1 MTDFNLHG
9 LGDSS
14 FERLIQ
20 SLALKVIGPNVAVYG
35 DGPDGGREATFDGKV
50 SYPSVDRGWEGYG
63 VIQAKFL
70 KRSRNSTSDGDWA
83 ISQLK
88 MELDKYLEP
97 DNKRRKPDYFIF
109 ATNVILTPVQ
119 ESGSKDRVNALLENF
134 KNQMPLRGYA
144 VWDYD
149 QICAFL
155 DDCEEIR
162 RTYAAWITPGDVLA
176 EMIKWIQP
184 QAPNFEET
192 IARFLQKELLSDEF
206 VNLEQAG
213 HDANERIPLARVFV
227 DLPTRDAQDSGVRE
241 LTEDDQFP
249 YQIEVLADQHK
260 GFIKEVLEISSEPLT
275 ARTLTVPTV
284 PTTTEPGD
292 LQQTRGRFVLIGG
305 PGQGKTTVGQFI
317 CQIFRASIISRRP
330 QEALSPEAANALSI
344 IQTHCKDEGI
354 EHFPVPRFPFR
365 IVLNDFAAALSA
377 THEQGISSV
386 FSYLADQIRKRTD
399 QEISANDLRQWIGQ
413 YPSVLV
419 FDGLDEVPSS
429 SNREQVLASIRDFW
443 VDASS
448 HNADILA
455 IATSRPQGYSED
467 FSPAYYQHRWLVPL
481 SKELGKHFASRLADV
496 RYGTDSD
503 RKEKVLNRLNR
514 SFENES
520 TSRLMRTPL
529 QVTIMTALVDQM
541 GQPPQVRWN
550 LFKSYYDV
558 IYRREV
564 ERDIPASD
572 LLRHYKPDINTI
584 HSRVGLLLQIDSE
597 QSGRTDSKLTSKR
610 FKTLVEDRLKE
621 EGHDGEEL
629 IRLTE
634 QIFRAALERL
644 VFLVGLESDQV
655 GFEIRSLQEFMA
667 AECLMEGNDQEIA
680 SRLKEIAPIP
690 NWHNVF
696 LFASGKCFE
705 DRQHL
710 RGTILS
716 ICADLNEKGDDEI
729 ARAYLVGSGLALD
742 LIEDGLSSHQPRFV
756 QAFARIAMRALDVPN
771 PSYHV
776 QLSSVYEPQL
786 KNIYVEEITRR
797 LNDSRECIRMG
808 AWECLVHLTDS
819 QTPWA
824 QELAETYWPSDF
836 EERFRLLNQRHVVY
850 RSEWLTRKFLEL
862 VPQMPM
868 SRLPD
873 LLRLGPIETQGLPQQ
888 LQPFAKVLE
897 AFGRPYGRQI
907 SFLQTKLNLPVMQMS
922 ERESSWLH
930 EIQNLERFHPSWMV
944 FKAVAE
950 FGQDPSKETLAS
962 ALREIAPLLGNEIN
976 LRALRWPRLL
986 PWPILACMEMCSEDG
1001 QLVQLANRASAGH
1014 LGDTQDWVSAE
1025 NRWIE
1030 RGLTLEDISSMSDDR
1045 LPFDSG
1051 VATSGFPIT
1060 LSAWPMA
1067 VMSDESPWLANLL
1080 TIHSQLPK
1088 GESRSFIARMV
1099 EICLFHVS
1107 FLFAPGKQLEQGVIS
1122 ARTLLSIHEDIG
1134 PDSVTPLS
1142 VTIEQIAG
1150 SSQEIADFF
1159 ATTAG
1164 RRNQFEVYFYRQ
1176 PLNPVQVER
1185 LWRAFQEVNDNSV
1198 LLPVIGVLAE
1208 RGYLADRSIS
1218 VPEPD
1223 ALETPDHKVAALLV
1237 LLAKEPWET
1246 DNTERFLE
1254 LIQQTSLLSE
1264 GVFQRVITTVQE
1276 NRPHGPFLNQFLDK
1290 LERLLPQDDYQ
1301 ARMHY
1306 IAFIGDCLRRRVS
1319 KFSDPNQIRQFKLPQ
1334 GMFGTFLS

>member
-9 LGDSS
+9 LADSS

-35 DGPDGGREATFDGKV
+35 DGPDGGREAIFDGKV
-50 SYPSVDRGWEGYG
+50 SYPSADRGWEGYG

-70 KRSRNSTSDGDWA
+70 KRSRNSTSDRDWA

-184 QAPNFEET
+184 QALNFEET

-227 DLPTRDAQDSGVRE
+227 DLHTRDAQDSGVRE

-249 YQIEVLADQHK
+249 YQFEVLADQHK
-260 GFIKEVLEISSEPLT
+260 GFIKEILEISSEPLN

-284 PTTTEPGD
+284 PTTPESGD

-503 RKEKVLNRLNR
+503 RKEKVLNRLDR

-572 LLRHYKPDINTI
+572 LLRRYKPDINTI

-597 QSGRTDSKLTSKR
+597 QSGRTDSKLTSQR

-634 QIFRAALERL
+634 QIF
-644 VFLVGLESDQV
+644 
-655 GFEIRSLQEFMA
+655 
-667 AECLMEGNDQEIA
+667 
-680 SRLKEIAPIP
+680 
-690 NWHNVF
+690 
-696 LFASGKCFE
+696 
-705 DRQHL
+705 
-710 RGTILS
+710 
-716 ICADLNEKGDDEI
+716 
-729 ARAYLVGSGLALD
+729 GSG
-742 LIEDGLSSHQPRFV
+742 S
-756 QAFARIAMRALDVPN
+756 
-771 PSYHV
+771 
-776 QLSSVYEPQL
+776 
-786 KNIYVEEITRR
+786 
-797 LNDSRECIRMG
+797 
-808 AWECLVHLTDS
+808 
-819 QTPWA
+819 
-824 QELAETYWPSDF
+824 
-836 EERFRLLNQRHVVY
+836 
-850 RSEWLTRKFLEL
+850 
-862 VPQMPM
+862 
-868 SRLPD
+868 
-873 LLRLGPIETQGLPQQ
+873 
-888 LQPFAKVLE
+888 
-897 AFGRPYGRQI
+897 
-907 SFLQTKLNLPVMQMS
+907 
-922 ERESSWLH
+922 
-930 EIQNLERFHPSWMV
+930 
-944 FKAVAE
+944 
-950 FGQDPSKETLAS
+950 
-962 ALREIAPLLGNEIN
+962 
-976 LRALRWPRLL
+976 
-986 PWPILACMEMCSEDG
+986 
-1001 QLVQLANRASAGH
+1001 
-1014 LGDTQDWVSAE
+1014 
-1025 NRWIE
+1025 
-1030 RGLTLEDISSMSDDR
+1030 
-1045 LPFDSG
+1045 
-1051 VATSGFPIT
+1051 
-1060 LSAWPMA
+1060 
-1067 VMSDESPWLANLL
+1067 
-1080 TIHSQLPK
+1080 
-1088 GESRSFIARMV
+1088 
-1099 EICLFHVS
+1099 
-1107 FLFAPGKQLEQGVIS
+1107 
-1122 ARTLLSIHEDIG
+1122 
-1134 PDSVTPLS
+1134 
-1142 VTIEQIAG
+1142 
-1150 SSQEIADFF
+1150 
-1159 ATTAG
+1159 
-1164 RRNQFEVYFYRQ
+1164 
-1176 PLNPVQVER
+1176 
-1185 LWRAFQEVNDNSV
+1185 
-1198 LLPVIGVLAE
+1198 
-1208 RGYLADRSIS
+1208 
-1218 VPEPD
+1218 
-1223 ALETPDHKVAALLV
+1223 
-1237 LLAKEPWET
+1237 
-1246 DNTERFLE
+1246 
-1254 LIQQTSLLSE
+1254 
-1264 GVFQRVITTVQE
+1264 
-1276 NRPHGPFLNQFLDK
+1276 
-1290 LERLLPQDDYQ
+1290 
-1301 ARMHY
+1301 
-1306 IAFIGDCLRRRVS
+1306 
-1319 KFSDPNQIRQFKLPQ
+1319 
-1334 GMFGTFLS
+1334 

>member
-1 MTDFNLHG
+1 MTDFNLYG
-9 LGDSS
+9 LSDRS
-14 FERLIQ
+14 FEQLTQ

-50 SYPSVDRGWEGYG
+50 CYPSADHGWEGYG

-70 KRSRNSTSDGDWA
+70 QRSRNSTWDGEWA
-83 ISQLK
+83 VSQLK

-97 DNKRRKPDYFIF
+97 DNKRRKPEYFIF
-109 ATNVILTPVQ
+109 ATNVVLTPVQ
-119 ESGSKDRVNALLENF
+119 ESGSKDRVNALLEDF

-149 QICAFL
+149 QIRTFL
-155 DDCEEIR
+155 DDCEGIR
-162 RTYAAWITPGDVLA
+162 RSYAAWITPGDVLA

-184 QAPNFEET
+184 KAPNFETT
-192 IARFLQKELLSDEF
+192 IALFLQKELLSDEF

-227 DLPTRDAQDSGVRE
+227 DLHTRDEQRSGVRE
-241 LTEDDQFP
+241 LTDDDQFP
-249 YQIEVLADQHK
+249 HQQEALAGEHK
-260 GFIKEVLEISSEPLT
+260 GFIKEILEISSEPLN
-275 ARTLTVPTV
+275 ARTHTVHTV
-284 PTTTEPGD
+284 STTPETGD
-292 LQQTRGRFVLIGG
+292 LQQSRGRFVLIGG

-317 CQIFRASIISRRP
+317 CQIFRASIISKRP
-330 QEALSPEAANALSI
+330 QDALSLEAANALSI

-354 EHFPVPRFPFR
+354 ECFPVPRFPFR
-365 IVLNDFAAALSA
+365 IVLNDFAAALST
-377 THEQGISSV
+377 THGPGISSV
-386 FSYLADQIRKRTD
+386 FSYLAEQIRKRTE

-455 IATSRPQGYSED
+455 IATSRPQGYNED

-503 RKEKVLNRLNR
+503 RKEKVLNRLER

-541 GQPPQVRWN
+541 GQPPQARWN

-597 QSGRTDSKLTSKR
+597 QSGRTDSKLTSQR
-610 FKTLVEDRLKE
+610 FKTLVEERLKE
-621 EGHDGEEL
+621 EGHVGEEL
-629 IRLTE
+629 MRLTE
-634 QIFRAALERL
+634 QIFGAALERL

-667 AECLMEGNDQEIA
+667 AECLMEGNDQEITL
-680 SRLKEIAPIP
+680 RLKEIAPIP
-690 NWHNVF
+690 NWRNVF

-710 RGTILS
+710 RDTILS

-729 ARAYLVGSGLALD
+729 ASAYLAGSGLAID

-756 QAFARIAMRALDVPN
+756 QAFARIAMRVLDVPN

-776 QLSSVYEPQL
+776 QLSNVYESQL
-786 KNIYVEEITRR
+786 ENIYVEEITRR
-797 LNDSRECIRMG
+797 LNDSREYIRMG
-808 AWECLVHLTDS
+808 AWECLVHLADS

-824 QELAETYWPSDF
+824 RELAEKYWPSEF
-836 EERFRLLNQRHVVY
+836 EDQLRLLNQRFKLN
-850 RSEWLTRKFLEL
+850 RSAWATRKFLEIA
-862 VPQMPM
+862 PQMPV
-868 SRLPD
+868 SRVPELYQFQ
-873 LLRLGPIETQGLPQQ
+873 PIETQGLPQE
-888 LQPFAKVLE
+888 LQSFVKILE
-897 AFGRPYGRQI
+897 AHRIEYGRQI
-907 SFLQTKLNLPVMQMS
+907 SFLQTKLNLPVLQMS
-922 ERESSWLH
+922 EKESSWLH
-930 EIQNLERFHPSWMV
+930 GIQNLERLHPSWMIY
-944 FKAVAE
+944 KAVAE
-950 FGQDPSKETLAS
+950 FVQGPSRETLAS
-962 ALREIAPLLGNEIN
+962 ALREIAPLLGNGLDFRAWRW
-976 LRALRWPRLL
+976 LRII
-986 PWPILACMEMCSEDG
+986 PWPILACMEMCSEEG
-1001 QLVQLANRASAGH
+1001 QLARLANRASAGH
-1014 LGDTQDWVSAE
+1014 LGDAKDWVSAE

-1030 RGLTLEDISSMSDDR
+1030 RGITLEDVSSMSDDR
-1045 LPFDSG
+1045 LPFDSRI
-1051 VATSGFPIT
+1051 ATSGFPIT
-1060 LSAWPMA
+1060 LSAWSIGMF
-1067 VMSDESPWLANLL
+1067 SGESTLLANLL
-1080 TIHSQLPK
+1080 TIHSKLPK
-1088 GESRSFIARMV
+1088 CESRSFIARIF
-1099 EICLFHVS
+1099 ELCLFHSS
-1107 FLFAPGKQLEQGVIS
+1107 FVVAHGEQQAQGAIS
-1122 ARTLLSIHEDIG
+1122 ARTLLSIYEDLG
-1134 PDSVTPLS
+1134 PDYVVPFS
-1142 VTIEQIAG
+1142 VTIGQIGG

-1159 ATTAG
+1159 AAMAG
-1164 RRNQFEVYFYRQ
+1164 RRSQFGAWFYRN
-1176 PLNPVQVER
+1176 PLDPGQVER

-1208 RGYLADRSIS
+1208 HGYLTDRYIS

-1223 ALETPDHKVAALLV
+1223 ELENPDQKVAALLV
-1237 LLAKEPWET
+1237 LLAKETWET

-1264 GVFQRVITTVQE
+1264 GVFERVITTVQE
-1276 NRPHGPFLNQFLDK
+1276 NRPHGSFLNQFLDK
-1290 LERLLPQDDYQ
+1290 FERLLPQDAYET
-1301 ARMHY
+1301 RMHY
-1306 IAFIGDCLRRRVS
+1306 AHFIGDCLRRRVS
-1319 KFSDPNQIRQFKLPQ
+1319 KLSDPNQIQQFNVPQ
-1334 GMFGTFLS
+1334 GMLGALLP